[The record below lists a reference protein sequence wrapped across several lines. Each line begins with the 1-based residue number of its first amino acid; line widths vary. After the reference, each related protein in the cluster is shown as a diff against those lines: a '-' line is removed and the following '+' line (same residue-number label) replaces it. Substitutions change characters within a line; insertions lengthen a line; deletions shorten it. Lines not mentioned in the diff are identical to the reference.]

1 MIRLLAKILKVLNS
15 ETEPGQI
22 SLGICLAMIIGFT
35 PLFSLHN
42 LLVVLLAL
50 VLRVNLS
57 MFIVGW
63 GVFSGIAYLADPL
76 FHALGLAVLQSSALE
91 PLWIILYNM
100 TLFRLAH
107 FNNTIVMGSLLV
119 SLVLFVPVY
128 FIANRLIQAYRDSV
142 LAWVRRL
149 RIVELL
155 KSSRLFQ
162 TYQALSN

>member
-1 MIRLLAKILKVLNS
+1 MIRLLAKLLKALNS

-22 SLGICLAMIIGFT
+22 SLGICLAMIVGFT

-63 GVFSGIAYLADPL
+63 GVFSGIAYLLDPM

-91 PLWIILYNM
+91 SLWIVFYNM

-128 FIANRLIQAYRDSV
+128 ITANRLIRAYRDSV

-155 KSSRLFQ
+155 KTSRLFQ
-162 TYQALSN
+162 TYQALSS